1 MAEDIYLEVM
11 KLLNGAR
18 ALTPGNNRV
27 VLEQRLD
34 DLGLRP
40 VFNAY
45 LRDHFG
51 KTRIADLSN
60 DEVTEAQDYVT
71 SISRIL
77 SEAPDKSQ

>member
-27 VLEQRLD
+27 VLDQRLD

-40 VFNAY
+40 IFNAY

-51 KTRIADLSN
+51 KSSIAELTD
-60 DEVTEAQDYVT
+60 DQVAEAQEYVT
-71 SISRIL
+71 CVSRIIYGS
-77 SEAPDKSQ
+77 SEKSQ